1 MIKELYQ
8 QTVREVSL
16 SVSAGR
22 VESLRKKNVTKS
34 GCRVYDN
41 GYIGVAGCLGQ
52 PTADTWA
59 AAEQALARQVPA
71 APPETG
77 KERTREQGEPL
88 ISPEAFR
95 AGCEELLATLRAE
108 FPDFV
113 LSNKLQMMDVEMRLE
128 NDGGLKYVDR
138 KRSYAMILVVKQV
151 GSPNMFD
158 SQLIA
163 VSRRF
168 DREGWLAQAREIL
181 TAHRTLLPM
190 PEGKTARVIDNAGG
204 GNALQGFGILDSA
217 LSGREYLA
225 GTSLFRDKLG
235 QRLFDP
241 RVTLTYDVTG
251 TEWLA
256 QDDIFFDKEGTTLPD
271 DRATFIENGVL
282 KNCVTN
288 KKYAAQLGLTPTG
301 GARGDYDSA
310 PALAVLPLTVAST
323 GETLE
328 QLTAGRDC
336 IVPLIA
342 SGGDWTDA
350 GDYATPVQCAYLYR
364 DGKLVGRL
372 PEFNLA
378 VKLNDLFG
386 KDFVGVS
393 ADRFFGERR
402 LVFHGT
408 VQ

>member
-16 SVSAGR
+16 NVSAGR
-22 VESLRKKNVTKS
+22 VDSLRRKNITKS
-34 GCRVYDN
+34 GCRVYEN
-41 GYIGVAGCLGQ
+41 GYLGVAGCLGQ
-52 PTADTWA
+52 PTADTWT
-59 AAEQALARQVPA
+59 AAERALARQVPT

-77 KERTREQGEPL
+77 KERIREQGEAL
-88 ISPEAFR
+88 IPAEAFR
-95 AGCEELLATLRAE
+95 AGCEELLSTLRTE

-158 SQLIA
+158 SHLLG

-168 DREGWLAQAREIL
+168 DREGWLAQARQVL

-190 PEGKTARVIDNAGG
+190 PEGERF
-204 GNALQGFGILDSA
+204 LILDSAMGDALQNFSILDKA

-225 GTSLFRDKLG
+225 GTSLFQGKLG
-235 QRLFDP
+235 QQLFDP
-241 RVTLTYDVTG
+241 RVTLSYDVAG

-256 QDDIFFDKEGTTLPD
+256 RDDVFFDKEGTTLPG
-271 DRATFIENGVL
+271 DRVDLIENGVL
-282 KNCVTN
+282 KTLETN
-288 KKYAAQLGLTPTG
+288 KKYAAQLGLASTG
-301 GARGDYDSA
+301 GAFGDYDSA
-310 PALAVLPLTVAST
+310 PALAALPLILAST
-323 GETLE
+323 GETLA

-336 IVPLIA
+336 ILPLIA
-342 SGGDWTDA
+342 SGGEWTDA
-350 GDYATPVQCAYLYR
+350 GDYATPVQCAYLFR
-364 DGKLVGRL
+364 DGKLAGRL
-372 PEFNLA
+372 PEFNLS
-378 VKLNDLFG
+378 VKLNELFG

>member
-16 SVSAGR
+16 NVSAGR
-22 VESLRKKNVTKS
+22 VDSLRRKNITKS

-59 AAEQALARQVPA
+59 AEERALARQVPT

-77 KERTREQGEPL
+77 KERIREQGEAL
-88 ISPEAFR
+88 IPAEEFR
-95 AGCEELLATLRAE
+95 AGCEELLSTLRTE

-113 LSNKLQMMDVEMRLE
+113 LSNKLRMMDVEMRLE
-128 NDGGLKYVDR
+128 NNAGLKYADR
-138 KRSYAMILVVKQV
+138 KRSYGMVLLVKRA
-151 GSPNMFD
+151 GSPNMYD
-158 SQLIA
+158 SHLLG

-168 DREGWLAQAREIL
+168 DREGWLDQARQVL

-190 PEGKTARVIDNAGG
+190 PEGERCLILDNAIGD
-204 GNALQGFGILDSA
+204 ALQNFSILDKA

-225 GTSLFRDKLG
+225 GTSLFQGKLG

-241 RVTLTYDVTG
+241 RVTLAYDVTG
-251 TEWLA
+251 TEWLDR
-256 QDDIFFDKEGTTLPD
+256 DDIFFDKEGTTLPG
-271 DRATFIENGVL
+271 DRVNLIESGVL
-282 KNCVTN
+282 KTLETN
-288 KKYAAQLGLTPTG
+288 KKYAAQLGLAPTG
-301 GARGDYDSA
+301 GAYGDYDSA

-323 GETLE
+323 GETLA
-328 QLTAGRDC
+328 QLTEGRDC
-336 IVPLIA
+336 IFPLIA
-342 SGGDWTDA
+342 SGGEWTDA
-350 GDYATPVQCAYLYR
+350 GDYATPVQCAYLFR
-364 DGKLVGRL
+364 DGKLAGRL
-372 PEFNLA
+372 PEFNLS
-378 VKLNDLFG
+378 VKLNELFG

-393 ADRFFGERR
+393 ADRLLGQRVLAFE
-402 LVFHGT
+402 GT

>member
-16 SVSAGR
+16 NVSAGR
-22 VESLRKKNVTKS
+22 VDSLRRKNITKS

-41 GYIGVAGCLGQ
+41 GYIGVAGCLGR
-52 PTADTWA
+52 PTADAWA
-59 AAEQALARQVPA
+59 AAERALARQVPA

-77 KERTREQGEPL
+77 RERVREQGEPL
-88 ISPEAFR
+88 IPAEEFR
-95 AGCEELLATLRAE
+95 AGCEELLAELRAE

-113 LSNKLQMMDVEMRLE
+113 LSNKLQMTDVEMRLE
-128 NDGGLKYVDR
+128 NDAGLKYIDR
-138 KRSYAMILVVKQV
+138 KRSYAMVLLVKQA
-151 GSPNMFD
+151 GSPNMYD
-158 SQLIA
+158 SHLLG

-168 DREGWLAQAREIL
+168 DREGWLDQARQVL

-190 PEGKTARVIDNAGG
+190 PEGERF
-204 GNALQGFGILDSA
+204 LILDSAMGDALGNFSILDKA

-225 GTSLFRDKLG
+225 GTSLFQGRLG
-235 QRLFDP
+235 QPLFDP
-241 RVTLTYDVTG
+241 RVTLSYDVTG

-256 QDDIFFDKEGTTLPD
+256 RDDVFFDKEGTTLPG
-271 DRATFIENGVL
+271 DRVNLIESGVL
-282 KNCVTN
+282 KTLETN
-288 KKYAAQLGLTPTG
+288 KKYAAQLGLAPTG
-301 GARGDYDSA
+301 GAYGDYDSA

-323 GETLE
+323 GETLA
-328 QLTAGRDC
+328 QLTEGRDC
-336 IVPLIA
+336 IFPLIA
-342 SGGDWTDA
+342 SGGEWTDA
-350 GDYATPVQCAYLYR
+350 GDYATPVQCAYLFR
-364 DGKLVGRL
+364 DGKLAGRL

-393 ADRFFGERR
+393 TDRFFGERR

>member
-16 SVSAGR
+16 NVSAGR
-22 VESLRKKNVTKS
+22 VDSLRKKEITKS
-34 GCRVYDN
+34 GCRVYEN
-41 GYIGVAGCLGQ
+41 GFIGVAGCLGR
-52 PTADTWA
+52 PTADAWA

-77 KERTREQGEPL
+77 RERVREQGEAL
-88 ISPEAFR
+88 IPAEEFR
-95 AGCEELLATLRAE
+95 AGCEELLTELRAE

-113 LSNKLQMMDVEMRLE
+113 LSNKLQMTDVEMRLE
-128 NDGGLKYVDR
+128 NDAGLRYIDR
-138 KRSYAMILVVKQV
+138 KRSYAMVLLVKQA
-151 GSPNMFD
+151 GSPDMYD
-158 SQLIA
+158 SQLLA

-168 DREGWLAQAREIL
+168 DREGWLAQARQVL
-181 TAHRTLLPM
+181 GAHRTLLPM
-190 PEGKTARVIDNAGG
+190 PEGERF
-204 GNALQGFGILDSA
+204 LILDSAMGDALGNFSILDKA

-225 GTSLFRDKLG
+225 GTSLFQGKLG
-235 QRLFDP
+235 QQLFDP
-241 RVTLTYDVTG
+241 RVTLSYDVAG

-256 QDDIFFDKEGTTLPD
+256 RDDPFFDKEGTTLPG
-271 DRATFIENGVL
+271 DRVDLIENGVL
-282 KNCVTN
+282 KTLETN
-288 KKYAAQLGLTPTG
+288 KKYAAQLGLASTG
-301 GARGDYDSA
+301 GAFGDYDSA
-310 PALAVLPLTVAST
+310 PALAALPLILAST
-323 GETLE
+323 GETLA

-336 IVPLIA
+336 ILPLIA

-386 KDFVGVS
+386 KDFVGVCT
-393 ADRFFGERR
+393 DRLLGQRV
-402 LVFHGT
+402 LVFQGT

>member
-16 SVSAGR
+16 NVSAGR
-22 VESLRKKNVTKS
+22 VDSLRSKRITKS

-59 AAEQALARQVPA
+59 AAEQALARKVPA

-77 KERTREQGEPL
+77 KERVREQGEAL
-88 ISPEAFR
+88 IPAEEFR

-241 RVTLTYDVTG
+241 RVTLAYDVTG

-256 QDDIFFDKEGTTLPD
+256 QDDVFFDKEGTTLPD

-310 PALAVLPLTVAST
+310 PALGLVSFLLDST

-328 QLTAGRDC
+328 QLTAGREC
-336 IVPLIA
+336 IFPLIA

-350 GDYATPVQCAYLYR
+350 GDYATPVQCAYLFR

-372 PEFNLA
+372 PEFNLS
-378 VKLNDLFG
+378 VKLNELFG

>member
-22 VESLRKKNVTKS
+22 VDSLRRKRITKS
-34 GCRVYDN
+34 GCRVYEN
-41 GYIGVAGCLGQ
+41 GYLGVAGCLGQ

-59 AAEQALARQVPA
+59 AAERALARQVPT

-77 KERTREQGEPL
+77 KERIREQGEAL
-88 ISPEAFR
+88 IPAEAFR
-95 AGCEELLATLRAE
+95 AGCEELLSTLRTE

-158 SQLIA
+158 SHLLG

-168 DREGWLAQAREIL
+168 DREGWLAQARQVL

-190 PEGKTARVIDNAGG
+190 PEGERF
-204 GNALQGFGILDSA
+204 LILDSAMGDALQNFSILDKA

-225 GTSLFRDKLG
+225 GTSLFQGKLG
-235 QRLFDP
+235 QQLFDP
-241 RVTLTYDVTG
+241 RVTLSYDVAG
-251 TEWLA
+251 TQWLA
-256 QDDIFFDKEGTTLPD
+256 RDDVFFDKEGTTLPG
-271 DRATFIENGVL
+271 DRVDLIENGVL
-282 KNCVTN
+282 KTLETN
-288 KKYAAQLGLTPTG
+288 KKYAAQLGLASTG
-301 GARGDYDSA
+301 GAFGDYDSA
-310 PALAVLPLTVAST
+310 PALAALPLILAST
-323 GETLE
+323 GETLA

-336 IVPLIA
+336 IFPLIA
-342 SGGDWTDA
+342 SGGEGTGA
-350 GDYATPVQCAYLYR
+350 GGYATPVQCAYLFR
-364 DGKLVGRL
+364 DGKLAGRL
-372 PEFNLA
+372 PEFNLS
-378 VKLNDLFG
+378 VKLNELFG

>member
-16 SVSAGR
+16 NVSAGR
-22 VESLRKKNVTKS
+22 VDSLRRKNITKS

-59 AAEQALARQVPA
+59 AAEQALARKVPA

-77 KERTREQGEPL
+77 KERVREQGEAL
-88 ISPEAFR
+88 IPAEEFR

-158 SQLIA
+158 SHLLG

-168 DREGWLAQAREIL
+168 DREGWLAQARQVL

-190 PEGKTARVIDNAGG
+190 PEGERFLTLDSAMGD
-204 GNALQGFGILDSA
+204 ALQNFSILDKA

-225 GTSLFRDKLG
+225 GTSLFQGKLG
-235 QRLFDP
+235 QQLFDP
-241 RVTLTYDVTG
+241 RVTLSYDVAG

-256 QDDIFFDKEGTTLPD
+256 RDDIFFDKEGTTLPG
-271 DRATFIENGVL
+271 DRVDLIENGVL
-282 KNCVTN
+282 KTLETN
-288 KKYAAQLGLTPTG
+288 KKYAAQLGLASTG
-301 GARGDYDSA
+301 GAFGDYDSA
-310 PALAVLPLTVAST
+310 PALAALPLILAST
-323 GETLE
+323 GETLA

-336 IVPLIA
+336 ILPLIA
-342 SGGDWTDA
+342 SGGEWTDA

>member
-16 SVSAGR
+16 NVSAGR
-22 VESLRKKNVTKS
+22 VDSLRSKRITKS

-59 AAEQALARQVPA
+59 AAEQALARKVPA

-77 KERTREQGEPL
+77 KERVREQGEAL
-88 ISPEAFR
+88 IPAEEFR

-158 SQLIA
+158 SHLLG

-168 DREGWLAQAREIL
+168 DREGWLAQARQVL

-190 PEGKTARVIDNAGG
+190 PEGERF
-204 GNALQGFGILDSA
+204 LILDSAMGDALQNFSILDKA

-225 GTSLFRDKLG
+225 GTSLFQGKLG
-235 QRLFDP
+235 QQLFDP
-241 RVTLTYDVTG
+241 RVTLSYDVAG

-256 QDDIFFDKEGTTLPD
+256 RDDIFFDKEGTTLPG
-271 DRATFIENGVL
+271 DRVDLIENGVL
-282 KNCVTN
+282 KTLETN
-288 KKYAAQLGLTPTG
+288 KKYAAQLGLASTG
-301 GARGDYDSA
+301 GAFGDYDSA
-310 PALAVLPLTVAST
+310 PALAALPLILAST
-323 GETLE
+323 GETLA

-336 IVPLIA
+336 ILPLIA
-342 SGGDWTDA
+342 SGGEWTDA

-393 ADRFFGERR
+393 TDRLLGQRV
-402 LVFHGT
+402 LVFEGT

>member
-16 SVSAGR
+16 NVSAGR
-22 VESLRKKNVTKS
+22 VDSLRRKNITKS
-34 GCRVYDN
+34 GCRVYEN
-41 GYIGVAGCLGQ
+41 GYLGVAGCLGQ

-59 AAEQALARQVPA
+59 AAERALARKVPA

-77 KERTREQGEPL
+77 KERVREQGEAL
-88 ISPEAFR
+88 IPAEEFR

-113 LSNKLQMMDVEMRLE
+113 LSNKLQMMEVEMRLE

-158 SQLIA
+158 SHLLG

-168 DREGWLAQAREIL
+168 DREGWLAQARQVL

-190 PEGKTARVIDNAGG
+190 PEGERF
-204 GNALQGFGILDSA
+204 LILDSAMGDALQNFSILDKA

-225 GTSLFRDKLG
+225 GTSLFQGKLG
-235 QRLFDP
+235 QQLFDP
-241 RVTLTYDVTG
+241 RVTLSYDVAG

-256 QDDIFFDKEGTTLPD
+256 RDDVFFDKEGTTLPG
-271 DRATFIENGVL
+271 DRVDLIENGVL
-282 KNCVTN
+282 KTLETN
-288 KKYAAQLGLTPTG
+288 KKYAAQLGLASTG
-301 GARGDYDSA
+301 GAFGDYDSA
-310 PALAVLPLTVAST
+310 PALAALPLILAST
-323 GETLE
+323 GETLA

-336 IVPLIA
+336 ILPLIA
-342 SGGDWTDA
+342 SGGEWTDA

>member
-16 SVSAGR
+16 NVSAGR
-22 VESLRKKNVTKS
+22 VDSLRRKNITKS
-34 GCRVYDN
+34 GCRVYEN
-41 GYIGVAGCLGQ
+41 GYLGVAGCLGQ

-59 AAEQALARQVPA
+59 AAERALARQVPT

-77 KERTREQGEPL
+77 KERIREQGEAL
-88 ISPEAFR
+88 IPAEAFR
-95 AGCEELLATLRAE
+95 AGCEELLSTLRTE

-158 SQLIA
+158 SHLLG

-168 DREGWLAQAREIL
+168 DREGWLAQARQVL

-190 PEGKTARVIDNAGG
+190 PEGERF
-204 GNALQGFGILDSA
+204 LILDSAMGDALQNFSILDKA

-225 GTSLFRDKLG
+225 GTSLFQGKLG
-235 QRLFDP
+235 QQLFDP
-241 RVTLTYDVTG
+241 RVTLSYDVAG

-256 QDDIFFDKEGTTLPD
+256 RDDVFFDKEGTTLPG
-271 DRATFIENGVL
+271 DRVDLIENGVL
-282 KNCVTN
+282 KTLETN
-288 KKYAAQLGLTPTG
+288 KKYAAQLGLASTG
-301 GARGDYDSA
+301 GAFGDYDSA
-310 PALAVLPLTVAST
+310 PALAALPLILAST
-323 GETLE
+323 GETLA

-336 IVPLIA
+336 ILPLIA
-342 SGGDWTDA
+342 SGGEWTDA

-393 ADRFFGERR
+393 ADRLLGQRVLAFE
-402 LVFHGT
+402 GT

>member
-16 SVSAGR
+16 NVSAGR
-22 VESLRKKNVTKS
+22 VDSLRSKRITKS

-59 AAEQALARQVPA
+59 AAEQALARKVPA

-77 KERTREQGEPL
+77 KERVREQGEAL
-88 ISPEAFR
+88 IPAEEFR

-158 SQLIA
+158 SHLLG

-168 DREGWLAQAREIL
+168 DREGWLAQARQVL

-190 PEGKTARVIDNAGG
+190 PEGERF
-204 GNALQGFGILDSA
+204 LILDSAMGDALQNFSILDKA

-225 GTSLFRDKLG
+225 GTSLFQGKLG
-235 QRLFDP
+235 QQLFDP
-241 RVTLTYDVTG
+241 RVTLSYDVAG

-256 QDDIFFDKEGTTLPD
+256 RDDIFFDKEGTTLPG
-271 DRATFIENGVL
+271 DRVDLIENGVL
-282 KNCVTN
+282 KTLETN
-288 KKYAAQLGLTPTG
+288 KKYAAQLGLASTG
-301 GARGDYDSA
+301 GAFGDYDSA
-310 PALAVLPLTVAST
+310 PALAALPLILAST
-323 GETLE
+323 GETLV

-336 IVPLIA
+336 ILPLIA
-342 SGGDWTDA
+342 SGGEWTDA

-386 KDFVGVS
+386 RDFVGVS
-393 ADRFFGERR
+393 TDRLLGQRV
-402 LVFHGT
+402 LVFEGT

>member
-16 SVSAGR
+16 NVSAGR
-22 VESLRKKNVTKS
+22 VDSLRRKNITKS

-59 AAEQALARQVPA
+59 AAEQALARKVPA

-77 KERTREQGEPL
+77 KERVREQGEAL
-88 ISPEAFR
+88 IPAEEFR

-158 SQLIA
+158 SHLLG

-168 DREGWLAQAREIL
+168 DREGWLAQARQVL

-190 PEGKTARVIDNAGG
+190 PEGERF
-204 GNALQGFGILDSA
+204 LILDSAMGDALQNFSILDKA

-225 GTSLFRDKLG
+225 GTSLFQGKLG
-235 QRLFDP
+235 QQLFDP
-241 RVTLTYDVTG
+241 RVTLSYDVAG

-256 QDDIFFDKEGTTLPD
+256 RDDIFFDKEGTTLPG
-271 DRATFIENGVL
+271 DRVDLIENGVL
-282 KNCVTN
+282 KTLETN
-288 KKYAAQLGLTPTG
+288 KKYAAQLGLASTG
-301 GARGDYDSA
+301 GAFGDYDSA
-310 PALAVLPLTVAST
+310 PALAALPLILAST
-323 GETLE
+323 GETLA

-336 IVPLIA
+336 ILPLIA
-342 SGGDWTDA
+342 SGGEWTDA

>member
-16 SVSAGR
+16 NVSAGR
-22 VESLRKKNVTKS
+22 VDSLRSKRITKS

-59 AAEQALARQVPA
+59 AAEQALARKVPA

-77 KERTREQGEPL
+77 KERVREQGEAL
-88 ISPEAFR
+88 IPAEEFR

-158 SQLIA
+158 SHLLG

-168 DREGWLAQAREIL
+168 DREGWLAQARQVL

-190 PEGKTARVIDNAGG
+190 PEGERF
-204 GNALQGFGILDSA
+204 LILDSAMGDALQNFSILDKA

-225 GTSLFRDKLG
+225 GTSLFQGKLG
-235 QRLFDP
+235 QQLFDP
-241 RVTLTYDVTG
+241 RVTLSYDVAG

-256 QDDIFFDKEGTTLPD
+256 RDDIFFDKEGTTLPG
-271 DRATFIENGVL
+271 DRVDLIENGVL
-282 KNCVTN
+282 KTLETN
-288 KKYAAQLGLTPTG
+288 KKYAAQLGLASTG
-301 GARGDYDSA
+301 GAFGDYDSA
-310 PALAVLPLTVAST
+310 PALAALPLILAST
-323 GETLE
+323 GETLA

-336 IVPLIA
+336 ILPLIA
-342 SGGDWTDA
+342 SGGEWTDA

>member
-16 SVSAGR
+16 NVSAGR
-22 VESLRKKNVTKS
+22 VDSLRSKRITKS

-59 AAEQALARQVPA
+59 AAEQALARKVPA

-77 KERTREQGEPL
+77 KERVREQGEAL
-88 ISPEAFR
+88 IPAEEFR

-158 SQLIA
+158 SHLLG

-168 DREGWLAQAREIL
+168 DREGWLAQARQVL

-190 PEGKTARVIDNAGG
+190 PEGERF
-204 GNALQGFGILDSA
+204 LILDSAMGDALQNFSILDKA

-225 GTSLFRDKLG
+225 GTSLFQGKLG
-235 QRLFDP
+235 QQLFDP
-241 RVTLTYDVTG
+241 RVTLSYDVAG

-256 QDDIFFDKEGTTLPD
+256 RDDIFFDKEGTTLPG
-271 DRATFIENGVL
+271 DRVDLIENGVL
-282 KNCVTN
+282 KTLETN
-288 KKYAAQLGLTPTG
+288 QKYAAQLGLASTG
-301 GARGDYDSA
+301 GAFGDYDSA
-310 PALAVLPLTVAST
+310 PALAALPLILAST
-323 GETLE
+323 GETLA

-336 IVPLIA
+336 ILPLIA
-342 SGGDWTDA
+342 SGGEWTDA

>member
-16 SVSAGR
+16 NVSAGR
-22 VESLRKKNVTKS
+22 VDSLRKKEITKS
-34 GCRVYDN
+34 GCRVYEN
-41 GYIGVAGCLGQ
+41 GFIGVAGCLGQ
-52 PTADTWA
+52 PTADAWA

-77 KERTREQGEPL
+77 RERVREQGEAL
-88 ISPEAFR
+88 IPAEEFR
-95 AGCEELLATLRAE
+95 AGCEELLAGLRAE

-113 LSNKLQMMDVEMRLE
+113 LSNKLQMTDVEMRLE
-128 NDGGLKYVDR
+128 NDAGLRYIDR
-138 KRSYAMILVVKQV
+138 KRSYAMVLLVKQA
-151 GSPNMFD
+151 GSPDMYD
-158 SQLIA
+158 SQLLA

-168 DREGWLAQAREIL
+168 DREGWLAQARQVL

-190 PEGKTARVIDNAGG
+190 PEGERF
-204 GNALQGFGILDSA
+204 LILDSAMGDALQNFSILDKA

-225 GTSLFRDKLG
+225 GTSLFQGRLG
-235 QRLFDP
+235 QPLFDP
-241 RVTLTYDVTG
+241 RVTLSYDVAG
-251 TEWLA
+251 TQWLA
-256 QDDIFFDKEGTTLPD
+256 RDDPFFDKEGTTLPG
-271 DRATFIENGVL
+271 DRVNLIEHGVL
-282 KNCVTN
+282 RNLATN
-288 KKYAAQLGLTPTG
+288 KKYAAQLGLASTG
-301 GARGDYDSA
+301 GAFGDYDSA
-310 PALAVLPLTVAST
+310 PALAALPLILAST

-336 IVPLIA
+336 ILPLIA

-393 ADRFFGERR
+393 TDRLLGQRVLAFE
-402 LVFHGT
+402 GT

>member
-16 SVSAGR
+16 NVSAGR
-22 VESLRKKNVTKS
+22 VDSLRRKNITKS

-59 AAEQALARQVPA
+59 AAERALARQVPT

-77 KERTREQGEPL
+77 KERIREQGEAL
-88 ISPEAFR
+88 IPAEEFR
-95 AGCEELLATLRAE
+95 AGCEELLAELRAE

-113 LSNKLQMMDVEMRLE
+113 LSNKLQMTDVEMRLE
-128 NDGGLKYVDR
+128 NDAGLKYIDR
-138 KRSYAMILVVKQV
+138 KRSYAMVLLVKRA
-151 GSPNMFD
+151 GSPNMYD
-158 SQLIA
+158 SHLLG

-168 DREGWLAQAREIL
+168 DREGWLDQARQVL

-190 PEGKTARVIDNAGG
+190 PEGERF
-204 GNALQGFGILDSA
+204 LILDSAMGDALGNFSILDKA

-225 GTSLFRDKLG
+225 GTSLFQGRLG
-235 QRLFDP
+235 QPLFDP
-241 RVTLTYDVTG
+241 RVTLSYDVTG

-256 QDDIFFDKEGTTLPD
+256 RDDVFFDKEGTTLPG
-271 DRATFIENGVL
+271 DRVNLIEHGVL
-282 KNCVTN
+282 RNLATN
-288 KKYAAQLGLTPTG
+288 KRYAAQLGLASTG
-301 GARGDYDSA
+301 GAFGDYDSA
-310 PALAVLPLTVAST
+310 PALDALPILLVST
-323 GETLE
+323 GETLA

>member
-16 SVSAGR
+16 NVSAGR
-22 VESLRKKNVTKS
+22 VDSVRKKAITKS
-34 GCRVYDN
+34 GCRVYGN

-52 PTADTWA
+52 PAADTWA
-59 AAEQALARQVPA
+59 AAERALERKVEAM
-71 APPETG
+71 PPETG
-77 KERTREQGEPL
+77 KERAREQGEPL

-113 LSNKLQMMDVEMRLE
+113 LSNKLRMMDVEMRLE

-204 GNALQGFGILDSA
+204 GNALQGFGILDKA

-241 RVTLTYDVTG
+241 RVTLRYDVTG
-251 TEWLA
+251 EEEPGMGA
-256 QDDIFFDKEGTTLPD
+256 PFFDDEGTTLPG
-271 DRATFIENGVL
+271 DRAALIEGGVL
-282 KNCVTN
+282 KNLVTN
-288 KKYAAQLGLTPTG
+288 KKYAAQLGLAPTG
-301 GARGDYDSA
+301 GAYGDYDSA
-310 PALAVLPLTVAST
+310 PALGLVPFLLVST
-323 GETLE
+323 GETLA

-378 VKLNDLFG
+378 VKLNELFG

>member
-8 QTVREVSL
+8 QTVRAVSL
-16 SVSAGR
+16 NVSAGR

-59 AAEQALARQVPA
+59 AAERALARQVPT

-77 KERTREQGEPL
+77 KERIREQGEAL
-88 ISPEAFR
+88 IPAEAFR
-95 AGCEELLATLRAE
+95 AGCEELLSTLRTE

-158 SQLIA
+158 SHLLG

-168 DREGWLAQAREIL
+168 DREGWLAQARQVL

-190 PEGKTARVIDNAGG
+190 PEGERF
-204 GNALQGFGILDSA
+204 LILDSAMGDALQNFSILDKA

-225 GTSLFRDKLG
+225 GTSLFQGKLG
-235 QRLFDP
+235 QQLFDP
-241 RVTLTYDVTG
+241 RVTLSYDVAG

-256 QDDIFFDKEGTTLPD
+256 RDDVFFDKEGTTLPD

-310 PALAVLPLTVAST
+310 PALGLVSFLLDST

-328 QLTAGRDC
+328 QLTAGREC
-336 IVPLIA
+336 IFPLIA

-350 GDYATPVQCAYLYR
+350 GDYATPVQCAYLFR
-364 DGKLVGRL
+364 DGKLAGRL
-372 PEFNLA
+372 PEFNLS
-378 VKLNDLFG
+378 VKLNELFG

>member
-16 SVSAGR
+16 NVSAGR
-22 VESLRKKNVTKS
+22 VDSLRSKRITKS
-34 GCRVYDN
+34 GCRVYEN
-41 GYIGVAGCLGQ
+41 GYLGVAGCLGQ

-59 AAEQALARQVPA
+59 AAERALARQVPT

-77 KERTREQGEPL
+77 KERIREQGEAL
-88 ISPEAFR
+88 IPAEAFR
-95 AGCEELLATLRAE
+95 AGCEELLSTLRTE

-158 SQLIA
+158 SHLLG

-168 DREGWLAQAREIL
+168 DREGWLDQARQVL

-190 PEGKTARVIDNAGG
+190 PEGERF
-204 GNALQGFGILDSA
+204 LILDSAMGDALQNFSILDKA

-225 GTSLFRDKLG
+225 GTSLFQGKLG
-235 QRLFDP
+235 QQLFDP
-241 RVTLTYDVTG
+241 RVTLSYDVAG

-256 QDDIFFDKEGTTLPD
+256 RDDVFFDKEGTTLPG
-271 DRATFIENGVL
+271 DRVDLIENGVL
-282 KNCVTN
+282 KTLETN
-288 KKYAAQLGLTPTG
+288 KKYAAQLGLASTG
-301 GARGDYDSA
+301 GAFGDYDSA
-310 PALAVLPLTVAST
+310 PALAALPLILAST
-323 GETLE
+323 GETLA
-328 QLTAGRDC
+328 QLTEGRDC
-336 IVPLIA
+336 IFPLIA
-342 SGGDWTDA
+342 SGGEWTDA
-350 GDYATPVQCAYLYR
+350 GDYATPVQCAYLFR
-364 DGKLVGRL
+364 DGKLAGRL
-372 PEFNLA
+372 PEFNLS
-378 VKLNDLFG
+378 VKLNELFG

>member
-16 SVSAGR
+16 NVSAGR
-22 VESLRKKNVTKS
+22 VDSLRKKEITKS
-34 GCRVYDN
+34 GCRVYEN
-41 GYIGVAGCLGQ
+41 GFIGVAGCLGQ

-59 AAEQALARQVPA
+59 AAEAALARQVPA

-77 KERTREQGEPL
+77 KERVREQGEAL
-88 ISPEAFR
+88 IPAEEFR
-95 AGCEELLATLRAE
+95 AGCEELLAGLRAE

-113 LSNKLQMMDVEMRLE
+113 LSNKLQMTDVEMRLE
-128 NDGGLKYVDR
+128 NDAGLRYIDR
-138 KRSYAMILVVKQV
+138 KRSYAMVLLVKQA
-151 GSPNMFD
+151 GSPDMYD
-158 SQLIA
+158 SQLLA

-168 DREGWLAQAREIL
+168 DREGWLAQARQVL

-190 PEGKTARVIDNAGG
+190 PEGERF
-204 GNALQGFGILDSA
+204 LILDSAMGDALQNFSILDKA

-225 GTSLFRDKLG
+225 GTSLFQGKLG
-235 QRLFDP
+235 QQLFDP
-241 RVTLTYDVTG
+241 RVTLSYDVAG

-256 QDDIFFDKEGTTLPD
+256 RDDPFFDKEGTTLPG
-271 DRATFIENGVL
+271 DRVNLIEHGVL
-282 KNCVTN
+282 RNLATN
-288 KKYAAQLGLTPTG
+288 KKYAAQLGLASTG
-301 GARGDYDSA
+301 GAFGDYDSA
-310 PALAVLPLTVAST
+310 PALAALPLILAST

-336 IVPLIA
+336 ILPLIA

-393 ADRFFGERR
+393 TDRLLGQRVLAFE
-402 LVFHGT
+402 GT

>member
-16 SVSAGR
+16 NVSAGR
-22 VESLRKKNVTKS
+22 VDSLRRKNITKS

-59 AAEQALARQVPA
+59 AAEQALARKVPA

-77 KERTREQGEPL
+77 KERVREQGEAL
-88 ISPEAFR
+88 IPAEEFR

-158 SQLIA
+158 SHLLG

-168 DREGWLAQAREIL
+168 DREGWLAQARQVL

-190 PEGKTARVIDNAGG
+190 PEGERF
-204 GNALQGFGILDSA
+204 LILDSAMGDALQNFSILDKA

-225 GTSLFRDKLG
+225 GTSLFQGKLG
-235 QRLFDP
+235 QQLFDP
-241 RVTLTYDVTG
+241 RVTLSYDVAG

-256 QDDIFFDKEGTTLPD
+256 RDDIFFDKEGTTLPG
-271 DRATFIENGVL
+271 DRVDLIENGVL
-282 KNCVTN
+282 KTLETN
-288 KKYAAQLGLTPTG
+288 KKYAAQLGLASTG
-301 GARGDYDSA
+301 GAFGDYDSA
-310 PALAVLPLTVAST
+310 PALAALPLILAST
-323 GETLE
+323 GETLA

-336 IVPLIA
+336 ILPLIA
-342 SGGDWTDA
+342 SGGEGTDA

>member
-16 SVSAGR
+16 NVSAGR
-22 VESLRKKNVTKS
+22 VDSLRRKNITKS

-59 AAEQALARQVPA
+59 AAERALARQVPT

-77 KERTREQGEPL
+77 KERIREQGEAL
-88 ISPEAFR
+88 IPAEEFR
-95 AGCEELLATLRAE
+95 AGCEELLSTLRTE

-113 LSNKLQMMDVEMRLE
+113 LSNKLRMMDVEMRLE
-128 NDGGLKYVDR
+128 NNAGLKYADR
-138 KRSYAMILVVKQV
+138 KRSYGMVLLVKRA
-151 GSPNMFD
+151 GSPNMYD
-158 SQLIA
+158 SHLLG

-168 DREGWLAQAREIL
+168 DREGWLAQARQVL

-190 PEGKTARVIDNAGG
+190 PEGERCLILDNAIGD
-204 GNALQGFGILDSA
+204 ALQNFSILDKA

-241 RVTLTYDVTG
+241 RVTLAYDVTG
-251 TEWLA
+251 TEWLDR
-256 QDDIFFDKEGTTLPD
+256 DDIFFDKEGTTLPG
-271 DRATFIENGVL
+271 DRVNLIESGVL
-282 KNCVTN
+282 KTLETN
-288 KKYAAQLGLTPTG
+288 KKYAAQLGLAPTG
-301 GARGDYDSA
+301 GAYGDYDSA

-323 GETLE
+323 GETLA
-328 QLTAGRDC
+328 QLTEGRDC
-336 IVPLIA
+336 IFPLIA
-342 SGGDWTDA
+342 SGGEWTDA
-350 GDYATPVQCAYLYR
+350 GDYATPVQCAYLFR
-364 DGKLVGRL
+364 DGKLAGRL
-372 PEFNLA
+372 PDFNLA

>member
-16 SVSAGR
+16 NVSAGR
-22 VESLRKKNVTKS
+22 VDSLRRKNITKS

-59 AAEQALARQVPA
+59 AAEQALARKVPA

-77 KERTREQGEPL
+77 KERVREQGEAL
-88 ISPEAFR
+88 IPAEEFR
-95 AGCEELLATLRAE
+95 AGCEELLAGLRAE

-113 LSNKLQMMDVEMRLE
+113 LSNKLQMTDVEMRLE
-128 NDGGLKYVDR
+128 NDAGLRYIDR
-138 KRSYAMILVVKQV
+138 KRSYAMVLLVKQV
-151 GSPNMFD
+151 GSPDMYD
-158 SQLIA
+158 SQLLA

-168 DREGWLAQAREIL
+168 DREGWLAQARQVL

-190 PEGKTARVIDNAGG
+190 PEGERF
-204 GNALQGFGILDSA
+204 LILDSAMGDALQNFSILDKA

-225 GTSLFRDKLG
+225 GTSLFQGRLG
-235 QRLFDP
+235 QPLFDP
-241 RVTLTYDVTG
+241 RVTLSYDVAG

-256 QDDIFFDKEGTTLPD
+256 RDDPFFDKEGTTLPG
-271 DRATFIENGVL
+271 DRVDLIEHGVL
-282 KNCVTN
+282 RNLATN
-288 KKYAAQLGLTPTG
+288 KRYAAQLGLASTG
-301 GARGDYDSA
+301 GAFGDYDSA
-310 PALAVLPLTVAST
+310 PALAALPLILAST

-336 IVPLIA
+336 ILPLIA

-364 DGKLVGRL
+364 DGKLLGRL

-393 ADRFFGERR
+393 TDRLLGQRVLAFE
-402 LVFHGT
+402 GT

>member
-16 SVSAGR
+16 NVSAGR
-22 VESLRKKNVTKS
+22 VDSLRKKEITKS
-34 GCRVYDN
+34 GCRVYEN
-41 GYIGVAGCLGQ
+41 GFIGVAGCLGR
-52 PTADTWA
+52 PTADAWA

-77 KERTREQGEPL
+77 RERVREQGEAL
-88 ISPEAFR
+88 IPAEEFR
-95 AGCEELLATLRAE
+95 AGCEELLTELRAE

-113 LSNKLQMMDVEMRLE
+113 LSNKLQMTDVEMRLE
-128 NDGGLKYVDR
+128 NDAGLRYIDR
-138 KRSYAMILVVKQV
+138 KRSYAMVLLVKQA
-151 GSPNMFD
+151 GSPDMYD
-158 SQLIA
+158 SQLLA

-168 DREGWLAQAREIL
+168 DREGWLAQARQVL

-190 PEGKTARVIDNAGG
+190 PEGERF
-204 GNALQGFGILDSA
+204 LILDSAMGDALGNFSILDKA

-225 GTSLFRDKLG
+225 GTSLFQGRLG
-235 QRLFDP
+235 QPLFDP
-241 RVTLTYDVTG
+241 RVTLSYDVAG

-256 QDDIFFDKEGTTLPD
+256 RDDPFFDKEGTTLPG
-271 DRATFIENGVL
+271 DRVDLIEHGVL
-282 KNCVTN
+282 RNLATN
-288 KKYAAQLGLTPTG
+288 KRYAAQLGLASTG
-301 GARGDYDSA
+301 GAFGDYDSA
-310 PALAVLPLTVAST
+310 PALAALPLILAST
-323 GETLE
+323 GETLA

-336 IVPLIA
+336 ILPLIA
-342 SGGDWTDA
+342 SGGEWTDA

>member
-16 SVSAGR
+16 NVSAGR
-22 VESLRKKNVTKS
+22 VDSLRRKNITKS

-59 AAEQALARQVPA
+59 AAERALARQVPT

-77 KERTREQGEPL
+77 KERIREQGEAL
-88 ISPEAFR
+88 IPAEEFR
-95 AGCEELLATLRAE
+95 AGCEELLSTLRTE

-113 LSNKLQMMDVEMRLE
+113 LSNKLRMMDVEMRLE
-128 NDGGLKYVDR
+128 NNAGLKYADR
-138 KRSYAMILVVKQV
+138 KRSYGMVLLVKRA
-151 GSPNMFD
+151 GSPNMYD
-158 SQLIA
+158 SHLLG

-168 DREGWLAQAREIL
+168 DREGWLAQARQVL

-190 PEGKTARVIDNAGG
+190 PEGERCLILDNAIGD
-204 GNALQGFGILDSA
+204 ALQNFSILDKA

-241 RVTLTYDVTG
+241 RVTLAYDVTG
-251 TEWLA
+251 TEWLDR
-256 QDDIFFDKEGTTLPD
+256 DDIFFDKEGTTLPG
-271 DRATFIENGVL
+271 DRVNLIESGVL
-282 KNCVTN
+282 KTLETN
-288 KKYAAQLGLTPTG
+288 KKYAAQLGLAPTG
-301 GARGDYDSA
+301 GAYGDYDSA

-323 GETLE
+323 GETLA
-328 QLTAGRDC
+328 QLTEGRDC
-336 IVPLIA
+336 IFPLIA
-342 SGGDWTDA
+342 SGGEWTDA

>member
-16 SVSAGR
+16 NVSAGR
-22 VESLRKKNVTKS
+22 VDSLRKKEITKS
-34 GCRVYDN
+34 GCRVYEN
-41 GYIGVAGCLGQ
+41 GFIGVAGCLGQ

-59 AAEQALARQVPA
+59 AAEAALARQVPA

-77 KERTREQGEPL
+77 KERVREQGEAL
-88 ISPEAFR
+88 IPAEEFR
-95 AGCEELLATLRAE
+95 AGCEELLAGLRAE

-113 LSNKLQMMDVEMRLE
+113 LSNKLQMTDVEMRLE
-128 NDGGLKYVDR
+128 NDAGLRYIDR
-138 KRSYAMILVVKQV
+138 KRSYAMVLLVKQA
-151 GSPNMFD
+151 GSPDMYD
-158 SQLIA
+158 SQLLA

-168 DREGWLAQAREIL
+168 DREGWLAQARQVL

-190 PEGKTARVIDNAGG
+190 PEGERF
-204 GNALQGFGILDSA
+204 LILDSAMGDALGNFSILDKA

-225 GTSLFRDKLG
+225 GTSLFQGKLG
-235 QRLFDP
+235 QQLFDP
-241 RVTLTYDVTG
+241 RVTLSYDVAG

-256 QDDIFFDKEGTTLPD
+256 RDDPFFDKEGTTLPG
-271 DRATFIENGVL
+271 DRVNLIEHGVL
-282 KNCVTN
+282 RNLATN
-288 KKYAAQLGLTPTG
+288 KKYAAQLGLASTG
-301 GARGDYDSA
+301 GAFGDYDSA
-310 PALAVLPLTVAST
+310 PALAALPLILAST

-336 IVPLIA
+336 ILPLIA

-386 KDFVGVS
+386 RDFVGVS
-393 ADRFFGERR
+393 TDRLLGQRVLAFE
-402 LVFHGT
+402 GT

>member
-16 SVSAGR
+16 NVSAGR
-22 VESLRKKNVTKS
+22 VDSLRRKNITKS

-59 AAEQALARQVPA
+59 AAERALARQVPT

-77 KERTREQGEPL
+77 KERIREQGEAL
-88 ISPEAFR
+88 IPAEEFR
-95 AGCEELLATLRAE
+95 AGCEELLSTLRTE

-168 DREGWLAQAREIL
+168 DREGWLDQARQVL

-190 PEGKTARVIDNAGG
+190 PEGERCLILDNAIGD
-204 GNALQGFGILDSA
+204 ALQNFSILDKA

-225 GTSLFRDKLG
+225 GTSLFQGKLG

-241 RVTLTYDVTG
+241 RVTLSYDVTG

-256 QDDIFFDKEGTTLPD
+256 RDDPFFDKEGTTLPG
-271 DRATFIENGVL
+271 DRVNLIEHGVL
-282 KNCVTN
+282 RNLATN
-288 KKYAAQLGLTPTG
+288 KRYAAQLGLASTG
-301 GARGDYDSA
+301 GAFGDYDSA
-310 PALAVLPLTVAST
+310 PALAALPLILAST

>member
-16 SVSAGR
+16 NVSAGR
-22 VESLRKKNVTKS
+22 VDSLRKKEITKS
-34 GCRVYDN
+34 GCRVYEN
-41 GYIGVAGCLGQ
+41 GYVGVAGCLGR

-77 KERTREQGEPL
+77 RERVREQGEAL
-88 ISPEAFR
+88 IPAEEFR
-95 AGCEELLATLRAE
+95 AGCEELLTGLRAE

-113 LSNKLQMMDVEMRLE
+113 LSNKLQMTDVEMRLE
-128 NDGGLKYVDR
+128 NDAGLKYIDR
-138 KRSYAMILVVKQV
+138 KRSYAMVLLVKQA
-151 GSPNMFD
+151 GSPDMYD
-158 SQLIA
+158 SQLLA

-168 DREGWLAQAREIL
+168 DREGWLAQARQVL

-190 PEGKTARVIDNAGG
+190 PEGERF
-204 GNALQGFGILDSA
+204 LILDSAMGDALGNFSILDKA

-225 GTSLFRDKLG
+225 GTSLFQGRLG
-235 QRLFDP
+235 QPLFDP
-241 RVTLTYDVTG
+241 RVTLSYDVTG

-256 QDDIFFDKEGTTLPD
+256 RDDPFFDKEGTTLPG
-271 DRATFIENGVL
+271 DRVNLIEHGVL
-282 KNCVTN
+282 RNLATN
-288 KKYAAQLGLTPTG
+288 KRYAAQLGLASTG
-301 GARGDYDSA
+301 GAFGDYDSA
-310 PALAVLPLTVAST
+310 PALAALPLILAST
-323 GETLE
+323 GETLA

-336 IVPLIA
+336 ILPLIA

-393 ADRFFGERR
+393 TDRLLGQRVLAFE
-402 LVFHGT
+402 GT

>member
-16 SVSAGR
+16 NVSAGR
-22 VESLRKKNVTKS
+22 VDSLRRKNITKS
-34 GCRVYDN
+34 GCRVYEN
-41 GYIGVAGCLGQ
+41 GYLGVAGCLGQ

-59 AAEQALARQVPA
+59 AAERALARKVPA

-77 KERTREQGEPL
+77 KERVREQGEAL
-88 ISPEAFR
+88 IPAEEFR

-113 LSNKLQMMDVEMRLE
+113 LSNKLQMMEVEMRLE

-158 SQLIA
+158 SHLLG

-168 DREGWLAQAREIL
+168 DREGWLAQARQVL

-190 PEGKTARVIDNAGG
+190 PEGERF
-204 GNALQGFGILDSA
+204 LILDSAMGDALQNFSILDKA

-225 GTSLFRDKLG
+225 GTSLFQGKLG
-235 QRLFDP
+235 QQLFDP
-241 RVTLTYDVTG
+241 RVTLSYDVAG

-256 QDDIFFDKEGTTLPD
+256 RDDVFFDKEGTTLPG
-271 DRATFIENGVL
+271 DRVDLIENGVL
-282 KNCVTN
+282 KTLETN
-288 KKYAAQLGLTPTG
+288 KKYAAQLGLASTG
-301 GARGDYDSA
+301 GAFGDYDSA
-310 PALAVLPLTVAST
+310 PALAALPLILAST
-323 GETLE
+323 GETLA

-336 IVPLIA
+336 ILPLIA
-342 SGGDWTDA
+342 SGGEWTDA
-350 GDYATPVQCAYLYR
+350 GDYATPVQCAYLFR
-364 DGKLVGRL
+364 DGKLAGRL
-372 PEFNLA
+372 PEFNLS
-378 VKLNDLFG
+378 VKLNELFG

>member
-16 SVSAGR
+16 NVSAGR
-22 VESLRKKNVTKS
+22 VDSLRRKNITKS

-59 AAEQALARQVPA
+59 AAERALARQVPT

-77 KERTREQGEPL
+77 RERVREQGEAL
-88 ISPEAFR
+88 IPAEEFR
-95 AGCEELLATLRAE
+95 AGCEELLAELRAE

-113 LSNKLQMMDVEMRLE
+113 LSNKLQMTDVEMRLE
-128 NDGGLKYVDR
+128 NDAGLKYIDR
-138 KRSYAMILVVKQV
+138 KRSYAMVLLVKRA
-151 GSPNMFD
+151 GSPNMYD
-158 SQLIA
+158 SHLLG

-168 DREGWLAQAREIL
+168 DREGWLDQARQVL

-190 PEGKTARVIDNAGG
+190 PEGERF
-204 GNALQGFGILDSA
+204 LILDSAMGDALGNFSILDKA

-225 GTSLFRDKLG
+225 GTSLFQGRLG
-235 QRLFDP
+235 QPLFDP
-241 RVTLTYDVTG
+241 RVTLSYDVTG

-256 QDDIFFDKEGTTLPD
+256 RDDVFFDKEGTTLPG
-271 DRATFIENGVL
+271 DRVNLIEHGVL
-282 KNCVTN
+282 RNLATN
-288 KKYAAQLGLTPTG
+288 KRYAAQLGLASTG
-301 GARGDYDSA
+301 GAFGDYDSA
-310 PALAVLPLTVAST
+310 PALDALPILLVST
-323 GETLE
+323 GETLA

>member
-16 SVSAGR
+16 NVSAGR
-22 VESLRKKNVTKS
+22 VDSLRRKNITKS
-34 GCRVYDN
+34 GCRVYEN
-41 GYIGVAGCLGQ
+41 GYLGVAGCLGQ

-59 AAEQALARQVPA
+59 AAERALARQVPT

-77 KERTREQGEPL
+77 KERIREQGEAL
-88 ISPEAFR
+88 IPAEAFR
-95 AGCEELLATLRAE
+95 AGCEELLSTLRTE

-190 PEGKTARVIDNAGG
+190 PEGERCLILDNAIGD
-204 GNALQGFGILDSA
+204 ALQNFSILDKA

-225 GTSLFRDKLG
+225 GTSLFQGKLG

-241 RVTLTYDVTG
+241 RVTLSYDVTG

-256 QDDIFFDKEGTTLPD
+256 RDDPFFDKEGTTLPG
-271 DRATFIENGVL
+271 DRVNLIEHGVL
-282 KNCVTN
+282 RNLATN
-288 KKYAAQLGLTPTG
+288 KRYAAQLGLASTG
-301 GARGDYDSA
+301 GAFGDYDSA
-310 PALAVLPLTVAST
+310 PALAALPLILAST

>member
-16 SVSAGR
+16 NVSAGR
-22 VESLRKKNVTKS
+22 VDSLRSKRITKS

-59 AAEQALARQVPA
+59 AAEQALARKVPA

-77 KERTREQGEPL
+77 KERVREQGEAL
-88 ISPEAFR
+88 IPAEEFR

-113 LSNKLQMMDVEMRLE
+113 LSNKLQMMEVEMRLE
-128 NDGGLKYVDR
+128 NDAGLKYADR
-138 KRSYAMILVVKQV
+138 KRSYAMVLLAKQA
-151 GSPNMFD
+151 GSPNMYD
-158 SQLIA
+158 SQLMD

-168 DREGWLAQAREIL
+168 DREGWLAQARQVL

-190 PEGKTARVIDNAGG
+190 PEGERF
-204 GNALQGFGILDSA
+204 LILDSAMGDALQNFSILDKA

-225 GTSLFRDKLG
+225 GTSLFQGKLG
-235 QRLFDP
+235 QQLFDP
-241 RVTLTYDVTG
+241 RVTLSYDVAG

-256 QDDIFFDKEGTTLPD
+256 RDDVFFDKEGTTLPG
-271 DRATFIENGVL
+271 DRVNLIEHGVL
-282 KNCVTN
+282 RNLATN
-288 KKYAAQLGLTPTG
+288 KRYAAQLGLASTG
-301 GARGDYDSA
+301 GAFGDYDSA
-310 PALAVLPLTVAST
+310 PALAALPLILAST
-323 GETLE
+323 GETLA

-342 SGGDWTDA
+342 SGGEWTDA
-350 GDYATPVQCAYLYR
+350 GDYATPVQCAYLFR
-364 DGKLVGRL
+364 DGKLAGRL
-372 PEFNLA
+372 PEFNLS
-378 VKLNDLFG
+378 VKLNELFG

>member
-16 SVSAGR
+16 NVSAGR
-22 VESLRKKNVTKS
+22 VDSLRRKNITKS
-34 GCRVYDN
+34 GCRVYEN
-41 GYIGVAGCLGQ
+41 GYLGVAGCLGQ

-59 AAEQALARQVPA
+59 AAERALARQVPT

-77 KERTREQGEPL
+77 KERIREQGEAL
-88 ISPEAFR
+88 IPAEAFR
-95 AGCEELLATLRAE
+95 AGCEELLSTLRTE

-158 SQLIA
+158 SHLLG

-168 DREGWLAQAREIL
+168 DREGWLAQARQVL

-190 PEGKTARVIDNAGG
+190 PEGERF
-204 GNALQGFGILDSA
+204 LILDSAMGDALQNFSILDKA

-225 GTSLFRDKLG
+225 GTSLFQGKLG
-235 QRLFDP
+235 QQLFDP
-241 RVTLTYDVTG
+241 RVTLSYDVAG

-256 QDDIFFDKEGTTLPD
+256 RDDVFFDKEGTTLPG
-271 DRATFIENGVL
+271 DRVDLIENGVL
-282 KNCVTN
+282 KTLETN
-288 KKYAAQLGLTPTG
+288 KKYAAQLGLASTG
-301 GARGDYDSA
+301 GAFGDYDSA
-310 PALAVLPLTVAST
+310 PALAALPLILAST
-323 GETLE
+323 GETLA

-342 SGGDWTDA
+342 SGGEWTDA
-350 GDYATPVQCAYLYR
+350 GDYATPVQCAYLFR

-372 PEFNLA
+372 PEFNLS
-378 VKLNDLFG
+378 VKLNELFG

>member
-22 VESLRKKNVTKS
+22 VDSLRRKRITKS
-34 GCRVYDN
+34 GCRVYEN
-41 GYIGVAGCLGQ
+41 GYLGVAGCLGQ

-59 AAEQALARQVPA
+59 AAERALARQGPT

-77 KERTREQGEPL
+77 KERIREQGEAL
-88 ISPEAFR
+88 IPAEAFR
-95 AGCEELLATLRAE
+95 AGCEELLSTLRTE

-158 SQLIA
+158 SHLLG

-168 DREGWLAQAREIL
+168 DREGWLAQARQVL

-190 PEGKTARVIDNAGG
+190 PEGERF
-204 GNALQGFGILDSA
+204 LILDSAMGDALQNFSILDKA

-225 GTSLFRDKLG
+225 GTSLFQGKLG
-235 QRLFDP
+235 QQLFDP
-241 RVTLTYDVTG
+241 RVTLSYDVAG
-251 TEWLA
+251 TQWLA
-256 QDDIFFDKEGTTLPD
+256 RDDVFFDKEGTTLPG
-271 DRATFIENGVL
+271 DRVDLIENGVL
-282 KNCVTN
+282 KTLETN
-288 KKYAAQLGLTPTG
+288 KKYAAQLGLASTG
-301 GARGDYDSA
+301 GAFGDYDSA
-310 PALAVLPLTVAST
+310 PALAALPLILAST
-323 GETLE
+323 GETLA

-336 IVPLIA
+336 IFPLIA
-342 SGGDWTDA
+342 SGGEWTDA
-350 GDYATPVQCAYLYR
+350 GDYATPVQCAYLFR
-364 DGKLVGRL
+364 DGKLAGRL
-372 PEFNLA
+372 PEFNLS
-378 VKLNDLFG
+378 VKLNELFG

>member
-16 SVSAGR
+16 NVSAGR
-22 VESLRKKNVTKS
+22 VESLRRKNITKS

-59 AAEQALARQVPA
+59 AAERALARQVPT

-77 KERTREQGEPL
+77 RERVREQGEAL
-88 ISPEAFR
+88 IPAEEFR
-95 AGCEELLATLRAE
+95 AGCEELLAELRAE

-113 LSNKLQMMDVEMRLE
+113 LSNKLQMTDVEMRLE
-128 NDGGLKYVDR
+128 NDAGLKYIDR
-138 KRSYAMILVVKQV
+138 KRSYAMVLLVKRA
-151 GSPNMFD
+151 GSPNMYD
-158 SQLIA
+158 SHLLG

-168 DREGWLAQAREIL
+168 DLEGWLDQARQVL

-190 PEGKTARVIDNAGG
+190 PEGERF
-204 GNALQGFGILDSA
+204 LILDSAMGDALGNFSILDKA

-225 GTSLFRDKLG
+225 GTSLFQGRLG
-235 QRLFDP
+235 QPLFDP
-241 RVTLTYDVTG
+241 RVTLSYDVTG

-256 QDDIFFDKEGTTLPD
+256 RDDVFFDKEGTTLPG
-271 DRATFIENGVL
+271 DRVNLIEHGVL
-282 KNCVTN
+282 RNLATN
-288 KKYAAQLGLTPTG
+288 KRYAAQLGLASTG
-301 GARGDYDSA
+301 GAFGDYDSA
-310 PALAVLPLTVAST
+310 PALDALPILLVST
-323 GETLE
+323 GETLA

>member
-16 SVSAGR
+16 NVSAGR
-22 VESLRKKNVTKS
+22 VDSLRKKEITKS
-34 GCRVYDN
+34 GCRVYEN
-41 GYIGVAGCLGQ
+41 GFIGVAGYLGQ

-59 AAEQALARQVPA
+59 AAEAALARQVPA

-77 KERTREQGEPL
+77 KERVREQGEAL
-88 ISPEAFR
+88 IPAEEFR
-95 AGCEELLATLRAE
+95 AGCEELLAGLRAE

-113 LSNKLQMMDVEMRLE
+113 LSNKLQMTDVEMRLE
-128 NDGGLKYVDR
+128 NDAGLRYIDR
-138 KRSYAMILVVKQV
+138 KRSYAMVLLVKQA
-151 GSPNMFD
+151 GSPDMYD
-158 SQLIA
+158 SQLLA

-168 DREGWLAQAREIL
+168 DREGWLAQARQVL

-190 PEGKTARVIDNAGG
+190 PEGERF
-204 GNALQGFGILDSA
+204 LILDSAMGDALGNFSILDKA

-225 GTSLFRDKLG
+225 GTSLFQGKLG
-235 QRLFDP
+235 QQLFDP
-241 RVTLTYDVTG
+241 RVTLSYDVAG
-251 TEWLA
+251 TQWLA
-256 QDDIFFDKEGTTLPD
+256 RDDPFFDKEGTTLPG
-271 DRATFIENGVL
+271 DRVNLIEHGVL
-282 KNCVTN
+282 RNLATN
-288 KKYAAQLGLTPTG
+288 KKYAAQLGLASTG
-301 GARGDYDSA
+301 GAFGDYDSA
-310 PALAVLPLTVAST
+310 PALAALPLILAST

-336 IVPLIA
+336 ILPLIA

-393 ADRFFGERR
+393 TDRLLGQRVLAFE
-402 LVFHGT
+402 GT

>member
-16 SVSAGR
+16 NVSAGR
-22 VESLRKKNVTKS
+22 VDSLRKKEITKS
-34 GCRVYDN
+34 GCRVYEN
-41 GYIGVAGCLGQ
+41 GFIGVAGCLGQ

-59 AAEQALARQVPA
+59 AAEAALARQVPA

-77 KERTREQGEPL
+77 KERVREQGEAL
-88 ISPEAFR
+88 IPAEEFR
-95 AGCEELLATLRAE
+95 AGCEELLAGLRAE

-113 LSNKLQMMDVEMRLE
+113 LSNKLQMTDVEMRLE
-128 NDGGLKYVDR
+128 NDAGLRYIDR
-138 KRSYAMILVVKQV
+138 KRSYAMVLLVKQA
-151 GSPNMFD
+151 GSPDMYD
-158 SQLIA
+158 SQLLA

-168 DREGWLAQAREIL
+168 DREGWLAQARQVL

-190 PEGKTARVIDNAGG
+190 PEGERF
-204 GNALQGFGILDSA
+204 LILDSAMGDALGNFSILDKA

-225 GTSLFRDKLG
+225 GTSLFQGKLG
-235 QRLFDP
+235 QQLFDP
-241 RVTLTYDVTG
+241 RVTLSYDVAG

-256 QDDIFFDKEGTTLPD
+256 RDDPFFDKEGTTLPG
-271 DRATFIENGVL
+271 DRVNLIEHGVL
-282 KNCVTN
+282 RNLATN
-288 KKYAAQLGLTPTG
+288 KKYAAQLGLASTG
-301 GARGDYDSA
+301 GAFGDYDSA
-310 PALAVLPLTVAST
+310 PALAALPLILAST

-336 IVPLIA
+336 ILPLIA

-393 ADRFFGERR
+393 TDRLLGQRVLAFE
-402 LVFHGT
+402 GT

>member
-16 SVSAGR
+16 NVSAGR
-22 VESLRKKNVTKS
+22 VDSLRSKRITKS

-59 AAEQALARQVPA
+59 AAEQALARKVPA

-77 KERTREQGEPL
+77 KERVREQGEAL
-88 ISPEAFR
+88 IPAEEFR

-158 SQLIA
+158 SHLLG

-168 DREGWLAQAREIL
+168 DREGWLAQARQVL

-190 PEGKTARVIDNAGG
+190 PEGERF
-204 GNALQGFGILDSA
+204 LILDSAMGDALQNFSILDKA

-225 GTSLFRDKLG
+225 GTSLFQGKLG
-235 QRLFDP
+235 QQLFDP
-241 RVTLTYDVTG
+241 RVTLSYDVAG

-256 QDDIFFDKEGTTLPD
+256 RDDIFFDKEGTTLPG
-271 DRATFIENGVL
+271 DRVDLIENGVL
-282 KNCVTN
+282 KTLETN
-288 KKYAAQLGLTPTG
+288 KKYAAQLGLASTG
-301 GARGDYDSA
+301 GAFGDYDSA
-310 PALAVLPLTVAST
+310 PALAALPLILAST
-323 GETLE
+323 GETLA

-336 IVPLIA
+336 ILPLIA
-342 SGGDWTDA
+342 SGGEWTDA

-386 KDFVGVS
+386 RDFVGVS
-393 ADRFFGERR
+393 TDRLLGQRV
-402 LVFHGT
+402 LVFEGT

>member
-16 SVSAGR
+16 NVSAGR
-22 VESLRKKNVTKS
+22 VDSLRRKNITKS

-59 AAEQALARQVPA
+59 AAERALARQVPT

-77 KERTREQGEPL
+77 KERIREQGEAL
-88 ISPEAFR
+88 IPAEEFR
-95 AGCEELLATLRAE
+95 AGCEELLSTLRTE

-113 LSNKLQMMDVEMRLE
+113 LSNKLRMMDVEMRLE
-128 NDGGLKYVDR
+128 NNAGLKYADR
-138 KRSYAMILVVKQV
+138 KRSYGMVLLVKRA
-151 GSPNMFD
+151 GSPNMYD
-158 SQLIA
+158 SHLLG

-168 DREGWLAQAREIL
+168 DREGWLAQARQVL

-190 PEGKTARVIDNAGG
+190 PEGERCLILDNAIGD
-204 GNALQGFGILDSA
+204 ALQNFSILDKA

-241 RVTLTYDVTG
+241 RVTLAYDVTG
-251 TEWLA
+251 TEWLDR
-256 QDDIFFDKEGTTLPD
+256 DDIFFDKEGTTLPG
-271 DRATFIENGVL
+271 DRVNLIESGVL
-282 KNCVTN
+282 KTLETN
-288 KKYAAQLGLTPTG
+288 KKYAAQLGLAPTG
-301 GARGDYDSA
+301 VDYGDYDSA

-323 GETLE
+323 GETLA
-328 QLTAGRDC
+328 QLTEGRDC
-336 IVPLIA
+336 IFPLIA
-342 SGGDWTDA
+342 SGGEWTDA
-350 GDYATPVQCAYLYR
+350 GDYATPVQCAYLFR
-364 DGKLVGRL
+364 DGKLAGRL

-393 ADRFFGERR
+393 TDRLLGQRVLAFE
-402 LVFHGT
+402 GT